1 MLRSREVFTHDDSID
16 ELVMNLF
23 LEEASSK
30 YIYTNLVLE
39 KLEFDTR

>member
-30 YIYTNLVLE
+30 YIYTNLYSAGE
-39 KLEFDTR
+39 IRI